1 MRLII
6 FTTIITSIAYNIYAV
21 PGGVYTTQ
29 KFAVAII
36 DQQKMVCGG
45 SILSIKFVVTA
56 AHCFERGRDTKGI
69 EIIVGINDLNAT
81 TDENRK
87 YANEI
92 IIHPRYA
99 KVTRDF
105 DIALVHL
112 NEDLTLGGSVE
123 RIDMVSGNYDE
134 FYGMEVQG
142 AGWSSI
148 GEGYAELPT
157 RQSENLFK
165 VWYRSDCTSRK
176 VLGPDAYYLF
186 GPLISER
193 MLCASN
199 LKGFPGTCDG
209 DDGSALTTYRYE
221 LIGILSW
228 RYDCKEKSKPSVYIS
243 IPLMR
248 SWIIRTLGNFEH

>member
-1 MRLII
+1 MCLLIL
-6 FTTIITSIAYNIYAV
+6 TIITSIAYSIHAV
-21 PGGVYTTQ
+21 PDGYYTT
-29 KFAVAII
+29 KYFAVAII
-36 DQQKMVCGG
+36 DQQKIVCGG
-45 SILSIKFVVTA
+45 SILSVKFVVTA
-56 AHCFERGRDTKGI
+56 AHCFERGRDVEGI
-69 EIIVGINDLNAT
+69 EIIVGVSDLNKT

-87 YANEI
+87 YAEEI
-92 IIHPRYA
+92 IIHPRYS

-112 NEDLTLGGSVE
+112 KEDLTLGGSVQ

-134 FYGMEVQG
+134 FYGSEVQG
-142 AGWSSI
+142 VGWSSI

-157 RQSENLFK
+157 ISSENSFK
-165 VWYRSDCTSRK
+165 VWYRSDCTSRN

-193 MLCASN
+193 MLCAST

-209 DDGSALTTYRYE
+209 DDGSALTTYRYQ
-221 LIGILSW
+221 LIGVLSW
-228 RYDCKEKSKPSVYIS
+228 RYDCMAKSKPSVYTS

-248 SWIIRTLGNFEH
+248 SWIIRTLGNIEH